1 MKRLSVALLSL
12 LAVGACRARPV
23 SGIPDGA
30 ATGTAASTA
39 TSNRVPRMSQPPPGG
54 IAMSMSSYSA
64 KYASPARNSRVAVR
78 GRPLSSVHR
87 VVSLEAAPRL
97 VLTND
102 AGDHVVLDYGER
114 YEVRT
119 ADGAVTAH
127 DSKMSEPAL
136 LVWPHSLIVDD
147 TEHDFAG
154 GARTVAALMTRTGSN
169 DTAWAIEVGEK
180 TATYIVQQ
188 HASEYASTEPVPGT
202 DVGARAWNKL
212 QMKLVVDSIVFY
224 TSHASDTRVW
234 TQEFEG
240 GGCGA
245 VGTDR
250 FIAVATTD
258 QRFVA
263 YDANAKGVG
272 GLPPQPLATA
282 HLAFVPYDISIVD
295 GGVAVLSG
303 GKGSSTVHMLAR
315 DGRELWQASV
325 PFTVDTPPIDA
336 GGGRVYLVGDGF
348 AAADHGK
355 ILWSQKSTAHPYA
368 TSLAD
373 GSALLAIGP
382 ELRVVSRD
390 GTVVQRLRVPEGDAL
405 VVPPAIT
412 ADGTVCLAT
421 AKALYVVR

>member
-1 MKRLSVALLSL
+1 MESVFPRPASVAATPEAWLQ
-12 LAVGACRARPV
+12 
-23 SGIPDGA
+23 GILVVTPKIWFNFLRSAAGDFAGPA
-30 ATGTAASTA
+30 QRLDVMGKFHEMLFDPNMKPLQRFVIEGATGLRLPRIAILFQ
-39 TSNRVPRMSQPPPGG
+39 PRMEFGPVPQPLSGFQPPNASEANADVVLDVVFQSGGPPLKPG
-54 IAMSMSSYSA
+54 IT
-64 KYASPARNSRVAVR
+64 SPARNSRVAVR

-147 TEHDFAG
+147 SEHDFAG

-240 GGCGA
+240 GGWGA

-263 YDANAKGVG
+263 YDANAGR
-272 GLPPQPLATA
+272 PSEASRRSHSRPR
-282 HLAFVPYDISIVD
+282 ISRSCRMTSASLT
-295 GGVAVLSG
+295 VASP
-303 GKGSSTVHMLAR
+303 S
-315 DGRELWQASV
+315 
-325 PFTVDTPPIDA
+325 
-336 GGGRVYLVGDGF
+336 
-348 AAADHGK
+348 
-355 ILWSQKSTAHPYA
+355 
-368 TSLAD
+368 
-373 GSALLAIGP
+373 
-382 ELRVVSRD
+382 
-390 GTVVQRLRVPEGDAL
+390 
-405 VVPPAIT
+405 
-412 ADGTVCLAT
+412 
-421 AKALYVVR
+421 